1 MVLGTLNTVRSSPSC
16 SSRLVDQ
23 DLLGYGYL
31 ALIGAAPA
39 YTLWFRGIAA

>member
-23 DLLGYGYL
+23 DLLEYGYL
-31 ALIGAAPA
+31 ALIGAALA

>member
-31 ALIGAAPA
+31 ALIGAALA